1 MADVTLESTEEII
14 QLVSVSGASTADIT
28 AAVAVETAARQAADA
43 AHAILTTGIHGVGVS
58 TIASTASV
66 STAVSTHAALTTGV
80 HGVGASTVDSVSA
93 RNAAILA
100 GAPGGA
106 TVSDQV
112 LIAWTEGV
120 AYEATAITYNGTYTT
135 LISSAT
141 VKWPDTSAGTLTVT
155 AIDTTLLRETAYTIT
170 HAASGKTVTQ
180 AAVTLNA
187 NGDIV
192 TKPALT
198 VA

>member
-1 MADVTLESTEEII
+1 MTATLGADVIRASDGSGP
-14 QLVSVSGASTADIT
+14 VSFPDG
-28 AAVAVETAARQAADA
+28 
-43 AHAILTTGIHGVGVS
+43 ILTETLNGVAPG
-58 TIASTASV
+58 
-66 STAVSTHAALTTGV
+66 ALD
-80 HGVGASTVDSVSA
+80 TVTA

-141 VKWPDTSAGTLTVT
+141 VKWPDGSGGTLTVT
-155 AIDTTLLRETAYTIT
+155 AQDTTLLKETAYTIT
-170 HAASGKTVTQ
+170 HALSGKTVTQ

-187 NGDIV
+187 NGDITV
-192 TKPALT
+192 KPALT

>member
-43 AHAILTTGIHGVGVS
+43 AHALLTTGIHGVGVS
-58 TIASTASV
+58 TIASAASV
-66 STAVSTHAALTTGV
+66 SSAVSTHALLTTGV
-80 HGVGASTVDSVSA
+80 HGVG
-93 RNAAILA
+93 
-100 GAPGGA
+100 GA
-106 TVSDQV
+106 TVSNQV

>member
-14 QLVSVSGASTADIT
+14 QLVSVSGASAGDIT
-28 AAVAVETAARQAADA
+28 TAVNT
-43 AHAILTTGIHGVGVS
+43 HALLTTGIHGVGVS
-58 TIASTASV
+58 TIASAASV
-66 STAVSTHAALTTGV
+66 STAVSTHALLTTGV

-112 LIAWTEGV
+112 LKAWTESG
-120 AYEATAITYNGTYTT
+120 AYEMTAITYHVTNTKAVST
-135 LISSAT
+135 AT
-141 VKWPDTSAGTLTVT
+141 VKWPDGSAGTLTTT
-155 AIDTTLLRETAYTIT
+155 AYNTTASPARVNAYTISHT
-170 HAASGKTVTQ
+170 DSGKTVTQ
-180 AAVTLNA
+180 AACTLN
-187 NGDIV
+187 GDGEITV
-192 TKPALT
+192 KPALT